1 MLALWEYEWDE
12 SDWTGITSAPATTS
26 DAFFGLLLAL
36 RWEGTDTP
44 ATTTTQDP
52 GAGGGKKK
60 NEYIGP
66 DPDFWDVRE
75 RYLRRFVKP
84 QVIKA
89 LPALE
94 RPQPVPAPIPP
105 VQYTPLEDTATPFIL
120 QQQALAAALQR
131 AVSAQNAAELQ
142 QAAQRAY
149 KIALDIQKI
158 HQQYYERA
166 IAILLLD
173 VS

>member
-1 MLALWEYEWDE
+1 MLALWAYEWDE
-12 SDWTGITSAPATTS
+12 SDWTGSAPAATT
-26 DAFFGLLLAL
+26 DPFFGLLLAL
-36 RWEGTDTP
+36 QWEGTTTP
-44 ATTTTQDP
+44 TPTPTTTQDP

-60 NEYIGP
+60 NHYIGP

-84 QVIKA
+84 AVLAAI
-89 LPALE
+89 PAL
-94 RPQPVPAPIPP
+94 RQPDPVPVPYVAPT
-105 VQYTPLEDTATPFIL
+105 YAPLEDTETPFIL

-131 AVSAQNAAELQ
+131 AVNAQNATELQ
-142 QAAQRAY
+142 DAGQRAQ